1 MTGDIDNLIKRGSTL
16 TGSKLLEA
24 IKAATGKV
32 VGGRGIR
39 VNTINRDTVVSLKG
53 HPILGGG
60 GLIFFAVITSSIP
73 IGDTNRWLYIW
84 AEAIVDEVGSS
95 WEPLAGGRTGEAF
108 NTAEHLNTPNRAFG
122 GVDLDALP
130 GDVEV
135 LPVQDGQAVPM
146 AEVTDIDGD
155 IKYWFHMMNGAQPSC
170 PLSPEQL
177 PPPPIRSL
185 LA

>member
-1 MTGDIDNLIKRGSTL
+1 MTGVRNIIARGRKL
-16 TGSKLLEA
+16 TGRKLRQA
-24 IKAATGKV
+24 IESATVKV
-32 VGGRGIR
+32 TGGRGIR
-39 VNTINRDTVVSLKG
+39 VQQLGGNTVVSLTG
-53 HPILGGG
+53 NPIIGGGG
-60 GLIFFAVITSSIP
+60 GLIFFAVITSSLP
-73 IGDTNRWLYIW
+73 IGDTNRWLYNW
-84 AEAIVDEVGSS
+84 AEAIVDINGSS
-95 WEPLAGGRTGEAF
+95 WEALAGGRTGIGL
-108 NTAEHLNTPNRAFG
+108 NTAEHLNTMSMAFG

-146 AEVTDIDGD
+146 AKVTDINGD